1 MTERSATPARLR
13 MGVKF
18 QFGAGVLVAV
28 WSVAALI
35 ATRVPGLWREALAI
49 GAPALLTVAGVAIA
63 AYRLRKRVD
72 TLFEAADRLA
82 RGEWETPLVNTGA
95 SSTADEFD
103 RLLGMLEQ
111 TRARNAELLAGVES
125 AAARVQRSSRALSN
139 TAQGLYSDIST
150 FSMALEQVVDGA
162 VAQAAETD
170 AMQNGIDKL
179 ATETVDH
186 RKLALDTEGDSRST
200 RTAGIESSRAIT
212 GILERWEVQLA
223 DLREVDRDVG
233 AFEETAREI
242 STIVE
247 VIGEI
252 AHRTHVLSLNAGLEA
267 LRAGDQ
273 GTGFVGLAEEIR
285 GLSEDTAR
293 RADSIEAI
301 LGRFQSSLGR
311 LIDRLRTNI
320 QALDEGR
327 THVGTVRQR
336 LQVIIDGTEAVS
348 DGVVRLARAFEQQAE
363 RMAVLRAQAGLVHQ
377 TTTNHA
383 RVVGETVTRS
393 RDQMI
398 VGADELRHE
407 ARELD
412 RVASDL
418 AARAGSGK
426 GQAA

>member
-1 MTERSATPARLR
+1 M
-13 MGVKF
+13 
-18 QFGAGVLVAV
+18 
-28 WSVAALI
+28 
-35 ATRVPGLWREALAI
+35 
-49 GAPALLTVAGVAIA
+49 
-63 AYRLRKRVD
+63 
-72 TLFEAADRLA
+72 
-82 RGEWETPLVNTGA
+82 
-95 SSTADEFD
+95 
-103 RLLGMLEQ
+103 Q
-111 TRARNAELLAGVES
+111 T
-125 AAARVQRSSRALSN
+125 
-139 TAQGLYSDIST
+139 
-150 FSMALEQVVDGA
+150 
-162 VAQAAETD
+162 
-170 AMQNGIDKL
+170 GIDKL

-186 RKLALDTEGDSRST
+186 RKLALDTEGDSRNT
-200 RTAGIESSRAIT
+200 RTAGIESSRAIA

-223 DLREVDRDVG
+223 DLRAVDRDVG

-301 LGRFQSSLGR
+301 LGRFQDSLGR

-363 RMAVLRAQAGLVHQ
+363 RMAVLRAQAGVVHQ

-418 AARAGSGK
+418 AARAGDGK

>member
-1 MTERSATPARLR
+1 MTAPAAAPTRLR
-13 MGVKF
+13 LGVKF
-18 QFGAGVLVAV
+18 QLGAGVLVGI
-28 WSVAALI
+28 WTAAGLA
-35 ATRVPGLWREALAI
+35 ATQVPGLWREALSI
-49 GAPALLTVAGVAIA
+49 GAPALLTLIGVAMT

-72 TLFEAADRLA
+72 VLIDAADRLA
-82 RGEWETPLVNTGA
+82 RGEWQTPL
-95 SSTADEFD
+95 STATNTATTDEFD
-103 RLLGMLEQ
+103 RLLAMLEQ

-125 AAARVQRSSRALSN
+125 AAERVQRSSRALSS
-139 TAQGLYSDIST
+139 TAQGLYADVST
-150 FSMALEQVVDGA
+150 FSMALEKVVEGA
-162 VAQAAETD
+162 VAQASETE
-170 AMQNGIDKL
+170 AMQAGIDNL
-179 ATETVDH
+179 ATETGDH
-186 RKLALDTEGDSRST
+186 RRLALDTEGDSRNT
-200 RTAGIESSRAIT
+200 RTAGIDSSRAIA

-223 DLREVDRDVG
+223 DLREVGRDVG

-301 LGRFQSSLGR
+301 LGRFQTGLGR

-327 THVGTVRQR
+327 ANVGTVRQR
-336 LQVIIDGTEAVS
+336 LQTIIDGTEAVS

-363 RMAVLRAQAGLVHQ
+363 RMGVLRAQAGLVHQ

-383 RVVGETVTRS
+383 RVVDETVTRS
-393 RDQMI
+393 RDQMV

-418 AARAGSGK
+418 AARAGRGN
-426 GQAA
+426 GRAA